1 MYLPN
6 EVKFNVNVSLD
17 SIPES
22 SSVRKSSTNLLRCK
36 LCLIAKEYIIYTPEI
51 LTAET
56 YVSILIVLD
65 LFLDYEYYY
74 FILFYPVDY
83 YLY

>member
-36 LCLIAKEYIIYTPEI
+36 LCLIAKEYIIYTPI
-51 LTAET
+51 TAET
-56 YVSILIVLD
+56 YVSILIILD

-74 FILFYPVDY
+74 FILFYPVGY